1 MTLLASLRDWLKAQQ
16 LDAVLLSSRQNKQ
29 PHLGIS
35 TGSGYVVISRES
47 AHILVDSR
55 YYVEVEA
62 RAQGYQLHLLDAT
75 NTLTTIVNQI
85 IADEQLQTLGFE
97 GQQVSWETAHR
108 WQSELNAKLVSATP
122 DVLRQIKTPEEVEK
136 IRLACGIADRGAE
149 HIRRFIQAG
158 MSEREIAA
166 ELEWFMRQQGAEKAS
181 FDTIVASG
189 WRGALPHG
197 KASDKIVAA
206 GEFVTLDFGALYQ
219 GYCSDM
225 TRTLLVNGEGVS
237 AESHPLFNVYQI
249 VLQAQLA
256 AISAIR
262 PGVRCQQVDD
272 AARRVITEAG
282 YGDYFGHNTGH
293 AIGIEVHEDPRFSPR
308 DTTTL
313 QPGMLLTV
321 EPGIYLPGQGGV
333 RIEDVVLVTP
343 QGAEVALRHAENSVA
358 HGRGIMDLSLLK
370 ALSEADAIAS
380 SEQEVRQILLEEA
393 DRLQKEVRFDGL
405 GSVLIRLNESTGPK
419 VMICAHMDEVGFMV
433 RSISREGAID
443 VLPVGNVRMAARQ
456 LQPVRITTRE
466 ECKIPGLLDGDR
478 QGNDVSAMRVDI
490 GARSYDEVMQAGI
503 RPGDRVTFDTTF
515 QVLPHQR
522 VMGKAFDDRLGC
534 YLLVT
539 LLRELH
545 DAELPAEVWLVASS
559 SEEVGLRGGQTATRA
574 VSPDV
579 AIVLDTACW
588 AKNFDYGAAN
598 HRQIGNGPMLVL
610 SDKSLIAPPKLTA
623 WVETVAAEIGVPLQA
638 DMFSNGGTDGGAV
651 HLTGTGVPTV
661 VMGPAT
667 RHGHCAASIADCR
680 DILQM
685 QQLLSALI
693 QRLTRETVVQLT
705 DFR

>member
-108 WQSELNAKLVSATP
+108 WKSELNAKLVSATP
-122 DVLRQIKTPEEVEK
+122 DVLRQIKTPEEVEI

-181 FDTIVASG
+181 IVASG

-237 AESHPLFNVYQI
+237 AESHPLFDVYQI

-272 AARRVITEAG
+272 AVRQVITEAG
-282 YGDYFGHNTGH
+282 FSHYFGHNTGH

-343 QGAEVALRHAENSVA
+343 QGAEVLYA
-358 HGRGIMDLSLLK
+358 MPK
-370 ALSEADAIAS
+370 T
-380 SEQEVRQILLEEA
+380 
-393 DRLQKEVRFDGL
+393 
-405 GSVLIRLNESTGPK
+405 VL
-419 VMICAHMDEVGFMV
+419 
-433 RSISREGAID
+433 
-443 VLPVGNVRMAARQ
+443 
-456 LQPVRITTRE
+456 
-466 ECKIPGLLDGDR
+466 
-478 QGNDVSAMRVDI
+478 
-490 GARSYDEVMQAGI
+490 
-503 RPGDRVTFDTTF
+503 
-515 QVLPHQR
+515 
-522 VMGKAFDDRLGC
+522 
-534 YLLVT
+534 
-539 LLRELH
+539 
-545 DAELPAEVWLVASS
+545 
-559 SEEVGLRGGQTATRA
+559 
-574 VSPDV
+574 
-579 AIVLDTACW
+579 
-588 AKNFDYGAAN
+588 
-598 HRQIGNGPMLVL
+598 
-610 SDKSLIAPPKLTA
+610 
-623 WVETVAAEIGVPLQA
+623 
-638 DMFSNGGTDGGAV
+638 
-651 HLTGTGVPTV
+651 LTGE
-661 VMGPAT
+661 A
-667 RHGHCAASIADCR
+667 
-680 DILQM
+680 
-685 QQLLSALI
+685 
-693 QRLTRETVVQLT
+693 
-705 DFR
+705 

>member
-1 MTLLASLRDWLKAQQ
+1 MLRDWLKAQQ

-55 YYVEVEA
+55 YYADVEA
-62 RAQGYQLHLLDAT
+62 RTQGYQLHLLDAMH
-75 NTLTTIVNQI
+75 TLATIVRQI

-158 MSEREIAA
+158 MSECEIAA
-166 ELEWFMRQQGAEKAS
+166 ELEWFMRQQGAES
-181 FDTIVASG
+181 LFDTIVASG

-256 AISAIR
+256 AISVIR

-282 YGDYFGHNTGH
+282 YGKFFGHNTGH
-293 AIGIEVHEDPRFSPR
+293 AIGIEVHEEPRFFTAGHHDATAR
-308 DTTTL
+308 YVTDR
-313 QPGMLLTV
+313 GAR
-321 EPGIYLPGQGGV
+321 IYLPGQGGV

-343 QGAEVALRHAENSVA
+343 QGAEVLYAVPKTVLLT
-358 HGRGIMDLSLLK
+358 GGIMDLSLLK

-380 SEQEVRQILLEEA
+380 SEQEVRQILREEA

-456 LQPVRITTRE
+456 LQSVRITTRE
-466 ECKIPGLLDGDR
+466 ECKIPGLLDSDR
-478 QGNDVSAMRVDI
+478 Q
-490 GARSYDEVMQAGI
+490 E
-503 RPGDRVTFDTTF
+503 
-515 QVLPHQR
+515 
-522 VMGKAFDDRLGC
+522 
-534 YLLVT
+534 
-539 LLRELH
+539 
-545 DAELPAEVWLVASS
+545 
-559 SEEVGLRGGQTATRA
+559 
-574 VSPDV
+574 
-579 AIVLDTACW
+579 
-588 AKNFDYGAAN
+588 
-598 HRQIGNGPMLVL
+598 
-610 SDKSLIAPPKLTA
+610 
-623 WVETVAAEIGVPLQA
+623 
-638 DMFSNGGTDGGAV
+638 
-651 HLTGTGVPTV
+651 
-661 VMGPAT
+661 
-667 RHGHCAASIADCR
+667 
-680 DILQM
+680 
-685 QQLLSALI
+685 
-693 QRLTRETVVQLT
+693 
-705 DFR
+705 

>member
-75 NTLTTIVNQI
+75 NTLTTIVNEI

-108 WQSELNAKLVSATP
+108 WKSELNAKLVSATP
-122 DVLRQIKTPEEVEK
+122 DVLRQIKTPEEVEI

-237 AESHPLFNVYQI
+237 AESHPLFDVYQIVEHIRRFIQAGMSEREIAAELEWFMRQQGAEKASFDTIVASGWRGALPHGKASDKIVAAGEFVTLDFGALYQGYCSDMTRTLLVNGEGVSAESHPLFDVYQI

-262 PGVRCQQVDD
+262 PGVRCQQIDD

-282 YGDYFGHNTGH
+282 FGDYFGHNTGH

-343 QGAEVALRHAENSVA
+343 QGAEVLYA
-358 HGRGIMDLSLLK
+358 MPK
-370 ALSEADAIAS
+370 T
-380 SEQEVRQILLEEA
+380 
-393 DRLQKEVRFDGL
+393 
-405 GSVLIRLNESTGPK
+405 VL
-419 VMICAHMDEVGFMV
+419 
-433 RSISREGAID
+433 
-443 VLPVGNVRMAARQ
+443 
-456 LQPVRITTRE
+456 
-466 ECKIPGLLDGDR
+466 
-478 QGNDVSAMRVDI
+478 
-490 GARSYDEVMQAGI
+490 
-503 RPGDRVTFDTTF
+503 
-515 QVLPHQR
+515 
-522 VMGKAFDDRLGC
+522 
-534 YLLVT
+534 
-539 LLRELH
+539 
-545 DAELPAEVWLVASS
+545 
-559 SEEVGLRGGQTATRA
+559 
-574 VSPDV
+574 
-579 AIVLDTACW
+579 
-588 AKNFDYGAAN
+588 
-598 HRQIGNGPMLVL
+598 
-610 SDKSLIAPPKLTA
+610 
-623 WVETVAAEIGVPLQA
+623 
-638 DMFSNGGTDGGAV
+638 
-651 HLTGTGVPTV
+651 LTGE
-661 VMGPAT
+661 A
-667 RHGHCAASIADCR
+667 
-680 DILQM
+680 
-685 QQLLSALI
+685 
-693 QRLTRETVVQLT
+693 
-705 DFR
+705 

>member
-35 TGSGYVVISRES
+35 TGSGYVVISRVS

-55 YYVEVEA
+55 YYADVEA
-62 RAQGYQLHLLDAT
+62 RTQGYQLHLLDAT

-343 QGAEVALRHAENSVA
+343 QGAEVLYAMPKTVLLT
-358 HGRGIMDLSLLK
+358 GGIMDLSLLK
-370 ALSEADAIAS
+370 ALSEADAIAPPRNRKYGRS
-380 SEQEVRQILLEEA
+380 LLEEA
-393 DRLQKEVRFDGL
+393 DRLQKEARFDGL
-405 GSVLIRLNESTGPK
+405 GSVLIRLNESTGRK

-433 RSISREGAID
+433 RSISRRRAGD
-443 VLPVGNVRMAARQ
+443 VLPVGNVRNAQRCSRCASPPVKSAKFQACLTTTGRGLMLAPCAWTLAR
-456 LQPVRITTRE
+456 
-466 ECKIPGLLDGDR
+466 
-478 QGNDVSAMRVDI
+478 
-490 GARSYDEVMQAGI
+490 ARM
-503 RPGDRVTFDTTF
+503 T
-515 QVLPHQR
+515 
-522 VMGKAFDDRLGC
+522 K
-534 YLLVT
+534 
-539 LLRELH
+539 
-545 DAELPAEVWLVASS
+545 
-559 SEEVGLRGGQTATRA
+559 
-574 VSPDV
+574 
-579 AIVLDTACW
+579 
-588 AKNFDYGAAN
+588 
-598 HRQIGNGPMLVL
+598 
-610 SDKSLIAPPKLTA
+610 
-623 WVETVAAEIGVPLQA
+623 
-638 DMFSNGGTDGGAV
+638 
-651 HLTGTGVPTV
+651 
-661 VMGPAT
+661 
-667 RHGHCAASIADCR
+667 
-680 DILQM
+680 
-685 QQLLSALI
+685 
-693 QRLTRETVVQLT
+693 
-705 DFR
+705 